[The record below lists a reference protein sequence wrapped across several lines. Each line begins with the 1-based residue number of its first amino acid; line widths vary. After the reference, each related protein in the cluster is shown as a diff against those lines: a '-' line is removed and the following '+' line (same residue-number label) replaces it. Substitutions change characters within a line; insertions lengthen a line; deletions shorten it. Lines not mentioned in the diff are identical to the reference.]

1 MSTVR
6 DLGSNGDPSRFLPA
20 LRVKPSVGF
29 VSTFP
34 PTMCGLA
41 TFTASLRQAMVDRRG
56 GGEGLVVVELVEG
69 PAADLPRPEV
79 IASIDPGDPLSM
91 RLGVDRLNSVD
102 AVILQHEY
110 GIWGPEMGW
119 PVIDFTDR
127 LRAPVITTLHT
138 VLASPTKVQEEIV
151 EKLSRRSTYTVV
163 PTKAARDRLCARY
176 AVDPTSVV
184 VIPHGT
190 DSLLRLVARRR
201 RAAPRRNDSPKL
213 LTWGLIGPGKGLEWA
228 LQAVHLL
235 RRRYPDLVYTIAGKT
250 HPKVAMHQG
259 ESYRRQL
266 ERMVTD
272 LGLVNNV
279 RFIDDYMS
287 SELLGDLLLETT
299 LVVLPYDSTEQIV
312 SGVLVEAVAAN
323 VPIVATEFLHSVE
336 LANQGAVATVPH
348 RDPGAIAET
357 IIGLLDSA
365 DARQSMV
372 AADRAIAPDL
382 EWASVAAEYET
393 LVEYAVVGS
402 APMRHVSP
410 AS

>member
-1 MSTVR
+1 MSTIR
-6 DLGSNGDPSRFLPA
+6 DLGSGGVPRTFLPA

-41 TFTASLRQAMVDRRG
+41 TFTASLRQAMVERRG
-56 GGEGLVVVELVEG
+56 GGGRLVVVELVDG
-69 PAADLPRPEV
+69 LTTDLPRPEV
-79 IASIDPGDPLSM
+79 IASIDPADPLSM
-91 RLGVDRLNSVD
+91 RLGVDRLDSVD

-127 LRAPVITTLHT
+127 LSPPVITTLHT
-138 VLASPTKVQEEIV
+138 FLASPSKAQEEIV
-151 EKLSRRSTYTVV
+151 ETLSRRSAFTVV
-163 PTKAARDRLCARY
+163 PTRSARDRLCARY

-201 RAAPRRNDSPKL
+201 SAAPRRNEPPKL

-228 LQAVHLL
+228 LEAVHLL
-235 RRRYPDLVYTIAGKT
+235 RRRYPDLVYTVAGKT
-250 HPKVAMHQG
+250 HPKVALHQG
-259 ESYRRQL
+259 ESYRRRL
-266 ERMVTD
+266 ERIVTD
-272 LGLVNNV
+272 LGLADNV

-299 LVVLPYDSTEQIV
+299 LVVLPYESTEQIV
-312 SGVLVEAVAAN
+312 SGVLVEAVAAH
-323 VPIVATEFLHSVE
+323 VPIVATEFPHSLE
-336 LANQGAVATVPH
+336 LADQGAVATVPH
-348 RDPGAIAET
+348 RNPGAIAAT

-365 DARQSMV
+365 DARQLMV
-372 AADRAIAPDL
+372 AADRAIAPEL
-382 EWASVAAEYET
+382 EWANVAAEYER
-393 LVEYAVVGS
+393 LVEDAVVGS
-402 APMRHVSP
+402 APMRYVSP

>member
-1 MSTVR
+1 
-6 DLGSNGDPSRFLPA
+6 
-20 LRVKPSVGF
+20 
-29 VSTFP
+29 
-34 PTMCGLA
+34 MCGLA
-41 TFTASLRQAMVDRRG
+41 TFTASLRQAMVEGRG
-56 GGEGLVVVELVEG
+56 GGEGLVVVELVDG
-69 PAADLPRPEV
+69 LTTDLSRPEV
-79 IASIDPGDPLSM
+79 IASIDPADPLSM
-91 RLGVDRLNSVD
+91 RLGVDRLDSVD

-119 PVIDFTDR
+119 PVIDFADR
-127 LRAPVITTLHT
+127 LRAPLITTLHT
-138 VLASPTKVQEEIV
+138 VLVSPTKVQEEIV
-151 EKLSRRSTYTVV
+151 ERLSRRSAYTVV
-163 PTKAARDRLCARY
+163 PTNAARDRLCARY
-176 AVDPTSVV
+176 AVDPNSVL

-190 DSLLRLVARRR
+190 DSMLRLVARRR
-201 RAAPRRNDSPKL
+201 GAGPRQNQSPKL
-213 LTWGLIGPGKGLEWA
+213 LTWGLIGPGKGLEWG

-235 RRRYPDLVYTIAGKT
+235 RQRYPDLVYTIAGKT

-259 ESYRRQL
+259 ESYRRHL
-266 ERMVTD
+266 ERIVTD
-272 LGLVNNV
+272 LGLADNV

-336 LANQGAVATVPH
+336 LANQGAVATVPN

-365 DARQSMV
+365 DARQLMV
-372 AADRAIAPDL
+372 AAERAIAPDL
-382 EWASVAAEYET
+382 EWASVAAEYEA

-402 APMRHVSP
+402 APMRYVSP

>member
-1 MSTVR
+1 
-6 DLGSNGDPSRFLPA
+6 
-20 LRVKPSVGF
+20 
-29 VSTFP
+29 
-34 PTMCGLA
+34 MCGLA
-41 TFTASLRQAMVDRRG
+41 TFTASLRQAMVEGRG
-56 GGEGLVVVELVEG
+56 GGEGLVVVELVDG
-69 PAADLPRPEV
+69 PTTDLSRPEV
-79 IASIDPGDPLSM
+79 IASIDPADPLSM
-91 RLGVDRLNSVD
+91 RLGVDRLDSVD

-119 PVIDFTDR
+119 PVIDFADR
-127 LRAPVITTLHT
+127 LRAPLITTLHT
-138 VLASPTKVQEEIV
+138 VLVSPTKVQEEIV
-151 EKLSRRSTYTVV
+151 ERLSRRSAYTVV
-163 PTKAARDRLCARY
+163 PTNAARDRLCARY
-176 AVDPTSVV
+176 AVDPNSVL

-190 DSLLRLVARRR
+190 DSMLRLVARRR
-201 RAAPRRNDSPKL
+201 GAGPRQNQSPKL
-213 LTWGLIGPGKGLEWA
+213 LTWGLIGPGKGLEWG

-235 RRRYPDLVYTIAGKT
+235 RQRYPDLVYTIAGKT

-259 ESYRRQL
+259 ESYRRHL
-266 ERMVTD
+266 ERIVTD
-272 LGLVNNV
+272 LGLADNV

-336 LANQGAVATVPH
+336 LANQGAVATVPN

-365 DARQSMV
+365 DARQLMV
-372 AADRAIAPDL
+372 AAERAIAPDL
-382 EWASVAAEYET
+382 EWASVAAEYEA

-402 APMRHVSP
+402 APMRYVSP

>member
-1 MSTVR
+1 
-6 DLGSNGDPSRFLPA
+6 
-20 LRVKPSVGF
+20 
-29 VSTFP
+29 
-34 PTMCGLA
+34 
-41 TFTASLRQAMVDRRG
+41 
-56 GGEGLVVVELVEG
+56 
-69 PAADLPRPEV
+69 
-79 IASIDPGDPLSM
+79 
-91 RLGVDRLNSVD
+91 
-102 AVILQHEY
+102 
-110 GIWGPEMGW
+110 
-119 PVIDFTDR
+119 
-127 LRAPVITTLHT
+127 
-138 VLASPTKVQEEIV
+138 
-151 EKLSRRSTYTVV
+151 
-163 PTKAARDRLCARY
+163 
-176 AVDPTSVV
+176 
-184 VIPHGT
+184 
-190 DSLLRLVARRR
+190 
-201 RAAPRRNDSPKL
+201 
-213 LTWGLIGPGKGLEWA
+213 LEWA

-272 LGLVNNV
+272 LGLGNNV

-348 RDPGAIAET
+348 RDPRAIAET
-357 IIGLLDSA
+357 IIGLLDSP
-365 DARQSMV
+365 DARQLMV

-382 EWASVAAEYET
+382 EWASVAAEYEA

-402 APMRHVSP
+402 AAMRYVSP

>member
-6 DLGSNGDPSRFLPA
+6 DLGSNGVRSRFLPA

-41 TFTASLRQAMVDRRG
+41 TFTASLRQAMVEGRG
-56 GGEGLVVVELVEG
+56 GGEGLVVVELVDG
-69 PAADLPRPEV
+69 PTTDLSRPEV
-79 IASIDPGDPLSM
+79 IASIDPADPLSM
-91 RLGVDRLNSVD
+91 RLGVDRLDSVD

-119 PVIDFTDR
+119 PVIDFADR
-127 LRAPVITTLHT
+127 LRAPLITTLHT
-138 VLASPTKVQEEIV
+138 VLVSPTIVQEEIV
-151 EKLSRRSTYTVV
+151 ERLSRRSAYTVV
-163 PTKAARDRLCARY
+163 PTNAARDRLCARY
-176 AVDPTSVV
+176 AVDPNSVL

-190 DSLLRLVARRR
+190 DSMLRLVARRR
-201 RAAPRRNDSPKL
+201 GAGPRQNQSPKL
-213 LTWGLIGPGKGLEWA
+213 LTWGLIGPGKGLEWG

-235 RRRYPDLVYTIAGKT
+235 RQRYPDLVYTIAGKT

-259 ESYRRQL
+259 ESYRRHL
-266 ERMVTD
+266 ERIVTD
-272 LGLVNNV
+272 LGLADNV

-336 LANQGAVATVPH
+336 LANQGAVATVPN

-365 DARQSMV
+365 DARQLMV
-372 AADRAIAPDL
+372 AAERAIAPDL
-382 EWASVAAEYET
+382 EWASVAAEYEA

-402 APMRHVSP
+402 APMRYVSP